1 VLIFLDYLASSALY
15 STPRGRPIIAL
26 LFGLTLL
33 LILHTSRAGRL
44 LTVLA
49 LVFVTI
55 NLALAVVSVL
65 APVGANSSALVLAF
79 GGFLLIAAPV
89 VILRRIISHTV
100 VTTQTVLGAIDV
112 YLLFGMIFA
121 MLFIGLDVLGPGP
134 FFAGAPQV
142 TSSDYLF
149 FSYTTLTTVGYGNL
163 IPAGA
168 FGQTLAMIE
177 ALTGQIYL
185 VIVVARLV
193 SLWGTVRPTRERTIN
208 DDRTADEPPADQPTA
223 SMP

>member
-1 VLIFLDYLASSALY
+1 LFGV
-15 STPRGRPIIAL
+15 TL
-26 LFGLTLL
+26 LFT
-33 LILHTSRAGRL
+33 LHTSRAGRL
-44 LTVLA
+44 LTILA

-55 NLALAVVSVL
+55 NLLLAMVSVL
-65 APVGANSSALVLAF
+65 APVDASSSALTLAF

-121 MLFIGLDVLGPGP
+121 MLYIGLDALGPEP
-134 FFAGAPQV
+134 FFAGAPHV

-163 IPAGA
+163 VPAGA
-168 FGQTLAMIE
+168 FGQTLAMVE

-193 SLWGTVRPTRERTIN
+193 SLWGTVRPVRARTAN
-208 DDRTADEPPADQPTA
+208 DDRTAGEPPDDQPTA
-223 SMP
+223 STP